1 MDGRA
6 MRGMQRK
13 SWVWMLAVVLL
24 TAGMAFGAPAHA
36 QRVEGDRAAA
46 SGAYEAEVA
55 VRNQAEAERN
65 AGFGRALAVVLGKV
79 TGDRGAAQRPGVR
92 DELGNAKTYVAGY
105 DYRQDEGMAAN
116 GAPTFQTTL
125 VVRFQRDDV
134 DQLIQM
140 LGLPSWPQPRPK
152 PVLWLAINDGS
163 GPRLVSLAQVNAAR
177 AILDAAKSRGFALG
191 LPGGNAAEQAAVG
204 AIWRGDTAA
213 IAGLSRKYSPPMQ
226 LIGKLQRSGGGW
238 VADWTFVDKGKTLSS
253 WQTTHADARRAM
265 AGGAEG
271 AADALFKRYAKAG
284 SGGPAG
290 IYRVRILDV
299 DSADDYLR
307 LIGYLDG
314 VAIVKRVRPVL
325 ALPGELQLDLELA
338 TGVSGFARLV
348 ERGDVLSVVSAGG
361 DGDQQ
366 ADGKDGDAS
375 SGSRVATFRIGS

>member
-1 MDGRA
+1 

-24 TAGMAFGAPAHA
+24 SAGMAFGAPAHA

-65 AGFGRALAVVLGKV
+65 AGFGRALVVVLGKV

-366 ADGKDGDAS
+366 ADGKDGDAPS
-375 SGSRVATFRIGS
+375 TSRVATFRIGS

>member
-1 MDGRA
+1 MQ
-6 MRGMQRK
+6 GMQRK
-13 SWVWMLAVVLL
+13 SWAWMLAGHLL
-24 TAGMAFGAPAHA
+24 AGMLLLFAGLAQA

-65 AGFGRALAVVLGKV
+65 AGFGRALAAVLSKV

-92 DELGNAKTYVAGY
+92 DELGGAKDYVAGY
-105 DYRQDEGMAAN
+105 DYRQDEGVSVS
-116 GAPTFQTTL
+116 GAPSFQTTL
-125 VVRFQRDDV
+125 VVRFKRDDV

-140 LGLPSWPQPRPK
+140 LGLPNWPQPRPK

-163 GPRLVSLAQVNAAR
+163 GPRLVALGQVNAAR

-226 LIGKLQRSGGGW
+226 LIGKLQRSAGGW
-238 VADWTFVDKGKTLSS
+238 IADWTFVDKGKVLST
-253 WQTTHADARRAM
+253 WQTAHADARRAM
-265 AGGAEG
+265 AGGADG

-290 IYRVRILDV
+290 NYRVRILGV
-299 DSADDYLR
+299 DSADDYMR
-307 LIGYLDG
+307 LVGYLNG
-314 VAIVKRVRPVL
+314 VSIVKRVRPLL
-325 ALPGELQLDLELA
+325 ALPGELQLDLELV
-338 TGVSGFARLV
+338 TGMSGFAKLV
-348 ERGDVLSVVSAGG
+348 DRGGMLSTVSAGS
-361 DGDQQ
+361 DGGTD
-366 ADGKDGDAS
+366 DGDAPTAP
-375 SGSRVATFRIGS
+375 RVATFRLGTSAQ

>member
-1 MDGRA
+1 MQ
-6 MRGMQRK
+6 GMQRR
-13 SWVWMLAVVLL
+13 SWAWMLAATLL
-24 TAGMAFGAPAHA
+24 FGGLAFGGLAHA

-46 SGAYEAEVA
+46 TGPYEAEVA
-55 VRNQAEAERN
+55 VRNQADGERN
-65 AGFGRALAVVLGKV
+65 AGFARALAVVLGKV

-92 DELGNAKTYVAGY
+92 DELGKAKSYVSGY
-105 DYRQDEGMAAN
+105 DYRQDEGVSAT

-125 VVRFQRDDV
+125 VVRFKRDDI

-163 GPRLVSLAQVNAAR
+163 GPRLVGLAQVNAAR
-177 AILDAAKSRGFALG
+177 AILDQAKARGFALG

-213 IAGLSRKYSPPMQ
+213 IAALSRKYSPPMQ
-226 LIGKLQRSGGGW
+226 LIGKLQRGAGGW
-238 VADWTFVDKGKTLSS
+238 VADWIFVDKGKTLST

-265 AGGAEG
+265 AGGADG
-271 AADALFKRYAKAG
+271 AADALFRRYAKAG

-290 IYRVRILDV
+290 TYRVRILGV
-299 DSADDYLR
+299 GSADDYLR

-314 VAIVKRVRPVL
+314 VSLVKRMRPVS

-338 TGVSGFARLV
+338 TGISGFARWV
-348 ERGDVLSVVSAGG
+348 DRGGVLSTVSTGD
-361 DGDQQ
+361 DGD
-366 ADGKDGDAS
+366 KDEDRP
-375 SGSRVATFRIGS
+375 GSEPSAPRVATFRLGG

>member
-1 MDGRA
+1 

-24 TAGMAFGAPAHA
+24 SAGMAFGAPAHA

-213 IAGLSRKYSPPMQ
+213 IASLSKRYSPPMQ

-366 ADGKDGDAS
+366 ADGKDGDTP

>member
-1 MDGRA
+1 
-6 MRGMQRK
+6 MQRK
-13 SWVWMLAVVLL
+13 SWVWMLAAVLL
-24 TAGMAFGAPAHA
+24 SAGMVVVGPAHA

-46 SGAYEAEVA
+46 TGAYEAEVA
-55 VRNQAEAERN
+55 VRNQADAERN

-79 TGDRGAAQRPGVR
+79 TGDRAAAQRPGVR
-92 DELGNAKTYVAGY
+92 DELGNARTYVSGY

-125 VVRFQRDDV
+125 VVRFKRDDV

-163 GPRLVSLAQVNAAR
+163 GARLVSLGQVNAAR

-204 AIWRGDTAA
+204 AILRGDTAA

-226 LIGKLQRSGGGW
+226 LIGKLQRSRDGW
-238 VADWTFVDKGKTLSS
+238 VADWIFVDKGKTLSS

-290 IYRVRILDV
+290 TYRVRILDV
-299 DSADDYLR
+299 DSADDYMR
-307 LIGYLDG
+307 LIGYLDD
-314 VAIVKRVRPVL
+314 VAIVKRVRPVQ

-338 TGVSGFARLV
+338 AGVSGFARLV
-348 ERGDVLSVVSAGG
+348 ERGDVLSTVSTGG
-361 DGDQQ
+361 RDDK
-366 ADGKDGDAS
+366 DDDDKRDGDADAPAS
-375 SGSRVATFRIGS
+375 PRVATFRMGS

>member
-1 MDGRA
+1 

-13 SWVWMLAVVLL
+13 SWVWMLAAVLL
-24 TAGMAFGAPAHA
+24 SAGMVVVGPAHA

-46 SGAYEAEVA
+46 TGAYEAEVA
-55 VRNQAEAERN
+55 VRNQADAERN

-79 TGDRGAAQRPGVR
+79 TGDRAAAQRPGVR
-92 DELGNAKTYVAGY
+92 DELGNARTYVSGY

-125 VVRFQRDDV
+125 VVRFKRDDV

-163 GPRLVSLAQVNAAR
+163 GARLVSLGQVNAAR

-204 AIWRGDTAA
+204 AILRGDTAA

-226 LIGKLQRSGGGW
+226 LIGKLQRSRDGW
-238 VADWTFVDKGKTLSS
+238 VADWIFVDKGKTLSR

-290 IYRVRILDV
+290 TYRVRILDV
-299 DSADDYLR
+299 DSADDYMR
-307 LIGYLDG
+307 LIGYLDD
-314 VAIVKRVRPVL
+314 VAIVKRVRPVQ

-348 ERGDVLSVVSAGG
+348 ERGDVLSTVSTGG
-361 DGDQQ
+361 RDDK
-366 ADGKDGDAS
+366 DDDDKRDGDADAPAS
-375 SGSRVATFRIGS
+375 PRVATFRMGS

>member
-1 MDGRA
+1 

-65 AGFGRALAVVLGKV
+65 AGFGRALVVVLGKV

>member
-1 MDGRA
+1 

-24 TAGMAFGAPAHA
+24 SAGMAFGAPAHA

-65 AGFGRALAVVLGKV
+65 AGFARALAVVLGKV

-238 VADWTFVDKGKTLSS
+238 VADWVFVDKGKTLSR

-299 DSADDYLR
+299 GSADDYLR

-348 ERGDVLSVVSAGG
+348 ERGDVLTVVSTGADDDKG
-361 DGDQQ
+361 